1 VLSTRILLGRL
12 SRSALFAGADTSI
25 HKSRFAHPHEV
36 ASLMHGRQPKPG
48 THLLIGIGPY
58 NQVLA
63 VTPVPTRREL
73 GNIIVIAPPRHGKGL
88 HATAQL
94 LTWEHLVIVND
105 IKGEHFDR
113 TGNAR
118 SRLGPVFVFDPRGYG
133 NRYDPLKHCTTEDD
147 FLALAD
153 QLLGKTGDKEADAFV
168 QRARGMLTALFMA
181 GHLEG
186 YPLLVYLAHLIHI
199 GPEAAAKRLELLSQT
214 VHRPEDKNLATR
226 FLDREFENV
235 DFSDRYLQNSWSTLK
250 AKLLPILTDTVIRSL
265 SGSDFTVADILLG
278 REVDENGKKIRKPVS
293 IYFRLPE
300 NRLKP
305 LAPLISLFWKSLFD
319 GMANLYDSLRGVGC
333 KEVLALI
340 DEGGAAPVPGLPEL
354 AATVPGRGI
363 SIWADFQDI
372 NQPRAVFGWDRAQT
386 LLNCMETQI
395 YYRQSG
401 IESSEYVERRL
412 GRKSEFAHSK
422 SVHEQ
427 ATTEGQSEQAV
438 PLLSPQEITELSET
452 EILCV
457 HRNHKPFRAKRM
469 DWRDFASLRQLGGLP
484 PLAVPALAPAPIIA
498 PLSKET
504 NFRPDFVDIDT
515 MVKGRRKRQ
524 LEREEEAD

>member
-1 VLSTRILLGRL
+1 
-12 SRSALFAGADTSI
+12 
-25 HKSRFAHPHEV
+25 
-36 ASLMHGRQPKPG
+36 MHGRQPKPG

-63 VTPVPTRREL
+63 VTSSPARREL

-88 HATAQL
+88 HATAEL
-94 LTWEHLVIVND
+94 LTWEHSVIVND

-133 NRYDPLKHCTTEDD
+133 NRYDPLKHCETEDD

-153 QLLGKTGDKEADAFV
+153 QLLAKTGDKEADAFV
-168 QRARGMLTALFMA
+168 QRARGMLTAIFMA
-181 GHLEG
+181 GHLEE

-214 VHRPEDKNLATR
+214 LHHPEDKNLATR
-226 FLDREFENV
+226 FLDREIEYV

-265 SGSDFTVADILLG
+265 SGSDFTVEDIILG
-278 REVDENGKKIRKPVS
+278 REVDENGKKVRKPVS

-300 NRLKP
+300 NRLKS

-319 GMANLYDSLRGVGC
+319 GMANLHDSLRGVGC

-372 NQPRAVFGWDRAQT
+372 NQPRAIFGLDRART

-395 YYRQSG
+395 Y
-401 IESSEYVERRL
+401 
-412 GRKSEFAHSK
+412 
-422 SVHEQ
+422 
-427 ATTEGQSEQAV
+427 
-438 PLLSPQEITELSET
+438 
-452 EILCV
+452 
-457 HRNHKPFRAKRM
+457 
-469 DWRDFASLRQLGGLP
+469 
-484 PLAVPALAPAPIIA
+484 
-498 PLSKET
+498 
-504 NFRPDFVDIDT
+504 
-515 MVKGRRKRQ
+515 RKRWPVA
-524 LEREEEAD
+524 LL